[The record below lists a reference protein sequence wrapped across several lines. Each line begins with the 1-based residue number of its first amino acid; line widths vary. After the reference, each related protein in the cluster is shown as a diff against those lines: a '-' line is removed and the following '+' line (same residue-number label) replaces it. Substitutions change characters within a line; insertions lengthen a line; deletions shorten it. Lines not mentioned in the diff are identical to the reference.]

1 MDSPCPHLPSFHLQK
16 TDVRSPATSENTK
29 SGIYKAFQRHPFGLY
44 VVSFSFYL
52 SSYLHG
58 EVLSPGFNVCNK
70 FFFFLW
76 SVHIAFF
83 PPRQLEDTV
92 KVDTAHVF
100 SQGAHGSNRLVLP
113 HWGCLPQSC
122 GNLTLQCFHNIVIW
136 VELHGC
142 IKLSMDNLHTRK
154 LHLQRNVRGHLSRN
168 FQVAWADG
176 ANGTDRRRGAASTGT
191 VSPGRRAA
199 ATVLRT
205 PWHRDDTRGRENTE
219 NKYREVRRNWD
230 RRGDRISLIPG

>member
-1 MDSPCPHLPSFHLQK
+1 MSDHQPLLRTLNQAFIKLSKDIHLVFMWFHFLSICPL
-16 TDVRSPATSENTK
+16 
-29 SGIYKAFQRHPFGLY
+29 IYMEK
-44 VVSFSFYL
+44 FYHQA
-52 SSYLHG
+52 SMFAIS
-58 EVLSPGFNVCNK
+58 

-205 PWHRDDTRGRENTE
+205 PWHRDDTRDRENTE